1 MHQLW
6 HPDITQH
13 GTASSGTST
22 PPSEFTNQI
31 RAAYAN
37 SHFNSRRVA
46 RRQTRASNAVLV
58 FAESRN
64 EHDMRTIE
72 ARKHNVI
79 TTVTRVDRNVH
90 MVQRIARYG
99 SPSSAFTRRWC
110 TSYSVGWM
118 VRQLAKLTHTAHAR
132 PRPVTQRAP
141 KRSQAYTAAQRYLD
155 GNAPT
160 SPTKYK

>member
-1 MHQLW
+1 MPLFPPRRTSPKAHQSQNTAIPFWRATRTSSLSAVLHTPPGLRGIYGSSSSDMHQLW

-22 PPSEFTNQI
+22 LPSEFTNQI

-64 EHDMRTIE
+64 EHDMGTIE

-79 TTVTRVDRNVH
+79 TTVTRDDRNVH

-99 SPSSAFTRRWC
+99 SPSSAFTRR
-110 TSYSVGWM
+110 
-118 VRQLAKLTHTAHAR
+118 
-132 PRPVTQRAP
+132 
-141 KRSQAYTAAQRYLD
+141 
-155 GNAPT
+155 
-160 SPTKYK
+160 